1 MNNTNYT
8 ICKPNQAQ
16 RERALKHFD
25 IKTKQERESAVI
37 YTAVDESGEVLG
49 RVIAIKR
56 DIPSSIKGQYW
67 LIKSLFVEP
76 EYRRKGIATA
86 LVNEVKLQAKASGA
100 VYLYGSAKASF
111 EASMFWLKQ
120 GVTLN
125 AYGKKQEDPSKP
137 LLLGNYFHMFSYRL
151 ERKELSADS
160 RSVSVRAL
168 LKDEIPHLINKYA
181 PTESKR
187 SYLLG
192 KSDELFGFAAVGTDG
207 EPLGIILALSDSMK
221 APLDS
226 TQWGI
231 FLFVEPQYRNRGI
244 GRALVRK
251 MYQCAR
257 ENEDNVLQLT
267 NIGSEDYIGFWY
279 ELGFDIFLWGVNEQT
294 RKRAATAMI
303 RVK

>member
-16 RERALKHFD
+16 RGRALEHFD
-25 IKTKQERESAVI
+25 IKAKQERETAVI
-37 YTAVDESGEVLG
+37 YTAVDESGEIIG

-67 LIKSLFVEP
+67 FIKSLFVNP

-86 LVNEVKLQAKASGA
+86 LVNEIKLQAKASGA
-100 VYLYGSAKASF
+100 VYLCGSANASF
-111 EASMFWLKQ
+111 EASMFWLRQ
-120 GVTLN
+120 GVTLIP
-125 AYGKKQEDPSKP
+125 YGKKQEDPSKP
-137 LLLGNYFHMFSYRL
+137 QFLGNYFHLFSYRL
-151 ERKELSADS
+151 ERRELSADS
-160 RSVSVRAL
+160 RTVSIRAL
-168 LKDEIPHLINKYA
+168 SKDEIPHLINKYA
-181 PTESKR
+181 PAEGKR

-207 EPLGIILALSDSMK
+207 EPLGIILALPGSMK

-231 FLFVEPQYRNRGI
+231 FLFVEPQYRNQGI
-244 GRALVRK
+244 GRSLVWQ
-251 MYQCAR
+251 MYQCAK
-257 ENEDNVLQLT
+257 ESEKSVLQLT
-267 NIGSEDYIGFWY
+267 NIDSEDYIGFWHQ
-279 ELGFDIFLWGVNEQT
+279 LGFDILLWGVNEQT
-294 RKRAATAMI
+294 GKRAATAMM